1 MAEFPPG
8 PRERP
13 GFFEFHYNDA
23 MSMMKKRL
31 LPIVFAV
38 LLAGMAGLPQAHA
51 SDLGRGRS
59 DDRVMADSA
68 VTLDEAVARA
78 ERRHDARAVR
88 AEEKRRD
95 DRIVYRI
102 RLLGSDGRVFE
113 VTVDAET
120 GQEL

>member
-1 MAEFPPG
+1 
-8 PRERP
+8 
-13 GFFEFHYNDA
+13 
-23 MSMMKKRL
+23 MMQKKL
-31 LPIVFAV
+31 LAVLCAV
-38 LLAGMAGLPQAHA
+38 LLAGMTALPQAHA
-51 SDLGRGRS
+51 SDRDRGRS
-59 DDRVMADSA
+59 DDRVMADRA

-95 DRIVYRI
+95 NRIVYRI

>member
-1 MAEFPPG
+1 
-8 PRERP
+8 
-13 GFFEFHYNDA
+13 
-23 MSMMKKRL
+23 
-31 LPIVFAV
+31 
-38 LLAGMAGLPQAHA
+38 
-51 SDLGRGRS
+51 
-59 DDRVMADSA
+59 
-68 VTLDEAVARA
+68 
-78 ERRHDARAVR
+78 VR

>member
-1 MAEFPPG
+1 MQ
-8 PRERP
+8 
-13 GFFEFHYNDA
+13 
-23 MSMMKKRL
+23 MTRL
-31 LPIVFAV
+31 RLPMFLCLA
-38 LLAGMAGLPQAHA
+38 LLAGIVASGPIQA
-51 SDLGRGRS
+51 SER
-59 DDRVMADSA
+59 DRHRDQGGERAMADRAIS
-68 VTLDEAVARA
+68 LDEAVARA

-95 DRIVYRI
+95 NRIVYRI